1 MLRERLIS
9 AFILIPLILGSVIV
23 GGLVFFALVAVG
35 VILAGWEFFQ
45 MTQRAGCHPNLLLG
59 LALIFFIL
67 LDAFLTTGGS
77 REISAYLGGAG
88 LRDILTAAL
97 LISLIAAIF
106 RRPEGWAVGWG
117 LTLAGALYVGVLGA
131 YFILMRGLPNGE
143 ILTILVL
150 VATWATDTFAY
161 VAGKRWGR
169 HGFFT
174 SISPKKTWEGAV
186 GGEIAAIVTMGVLGS
201 LTVLPPV
208 HALILGALI
217 GAAGS
222 LGDLAE
228 SVIKRQFGAKDSGA
242 VIPGHGG
249 LLDRVDSLLFAAVFA
264 FYYLRWVVRI

>member
-35 VILAGWEFFQ
+35 AILAGWEFFQ
-45 MTQRAGCHPNLLLG
+45 LTQRAGCRPNIPLG
-59 LALIFFIL
+59 IALVFFTL
-67 LDAFLTTGGS
+67 FDAFLTTGGS
-77 REISAYLGGAG
+77 REVSALLGGAG
-88 LRDILTAAL
+88 LREIWAAAL

-131 YFILMRGLPNGE
+131 YFILLRGIPNGE

-150 VATWATDTFAY
+150 LATWATDTFAY

-174 SISPKKTWEGAV
+174 SISPKKTWEGAI
-186 GGEIAAIVTMGVLGS
+186 GGEIASIVTMGVLGS

-208 HALILGALI
+208 HAILLGALI
-217 GAAGS
+217 GVAGA

-249 LLDRVDSLLFAAVFA
+249 LLDRIDSLLFAAVFA
-264 FYYLRWVVRI
+264 YYYLLWIVRV